1 MSVYLSYLFVC
12 IINGEYYGTP
22 LSAVMGELLSSDLLL
37 LLSNLLSHLVGYS
50 LIQCY
55 ALGNVASTPY

>member
-1 MSVYLSYLFVC
+1 MFVSLFRGDNWGAPVSA
-12 IINGEYYGTP
+12 IMGGIL
-22 LSAVMGELLSSDLLL
+22 LSAQFL

-55 ALGNVASTPY
+55 ALGNIAQYMVSPLIRGG